1 MFALVRRIFALDFE
15 VPLVVLAAEPLAT
28 STPLTLGVHEEV
40 LVDSEDVDDG
50 GVPLL
55 SVAHCSSNPG
65 MLSVGVGGLGIWDV
79 DHGCCVHVGA
89 VSDLDLVV
97 AATPSSGDRSGD
109 PGKSDVR

>member
-28 STPLTLGVHEEV
+28 STPLTIGVHEEV
-40 LVDSEDVDDG
+40 LAGSEEVCEEVPVDSEDDDDG

-65 MLSVGVGGLGIWDV
+65 MLGVGVGGLGIWDV
-79 DHGCCVHVGA
+79 DHGGALPVG
-89 VSDLDLVV
+89 L
-97 AATPSSGDRSGD
+97 R
-109 PGKSDVR
+109 